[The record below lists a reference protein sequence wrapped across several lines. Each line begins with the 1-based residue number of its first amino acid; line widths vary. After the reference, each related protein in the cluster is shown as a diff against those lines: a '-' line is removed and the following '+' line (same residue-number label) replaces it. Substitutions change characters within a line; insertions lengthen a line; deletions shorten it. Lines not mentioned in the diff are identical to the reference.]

1 MAGEPRV
8 AMTLTQDWHAV
19 PGGTAV
25 AANALAE
32 AIHTGGLADVVGVVP
47 AGGRPAAGFAPP
59 VPTAALSLP
68 VPWLYDAW
76 HHLRRPRVTSASG
89 VVDLVHLTIPI
100 AAPAERVPTVA
111 TVHDLL
117 PLTMPERFR
126 RRGVRLMTRGLDR
139 IRQEAAAVMVPSE
152 WSRREFE
159 RHGFDPAR
167 LHVVPLGVEPLEPA
181 RPEEVERVL
190 ARHHLRHPFVLF
202 VGTAEPRKGLDVLV
216 SAWARL
222 RHPDA
227 ELVLVGPAGWGGLEE
242 PLETLGPGVHRLGFL
257 PRDELR
263 ILQGA
268 AAVSCLPSRAEG
280 FGLPVLEAM
289 AAGSPV
295 VTTSASAMEEVADGA
310 AVLVPVGDVEAL
322 AAAIEGI
329 LGDPGGAQR
338 LRELGRARAAGYGW
352 ERSAAAVGA
361 VYREVLG

>member
-1 MAGEPRV
+1 
-8 AMTLTQDWHAV
+8 
-19 PGGTAV
+19 
-25 AANALAE
+25 
-32 AIHTGGLADVVGVVP
+32 
-47 AGGRPAAGFAPP
+47 
-59 VPTAALSLP
+59 
-68 VPWLYDAW
+68 
-76 HHLRRPRVTSASG
+76 
-89 VVDLVHLTIPI
+89 
-100 AAPAERVPTVA
+100 
-111 TVHDLL
+111 
-117 PLTMPERFR
+117 
-126 RRGVRLMTRGLDR
+126 MTRGLDR
-139 IRQEAAAVMVPSE
+139 IRREAAAVMVPSE